1 MDYKNFFGG
10 REVIDGHL
18 HVRTWVDKET
28 GESFLHGVE
37 EYKEKFGFRALNL
50 AALPSA
56 YRDVTNNIM
65 CAFYKIANPHTYA
78 HGGLTYPSYPVDTA
92 NVGDM
97 DPLTQYRELME
108 IGFDG
113 IKMLEGKPSVYKWVQ
128 VPLCDPY
135 YDPFFAAAEKDG
147 THVLAH
153 INDPADFWDPNKTS
167 EEHKAKG
174 WYYGDGNHIHY
185 NDMYAQID
193 RLLEAH
199 PELHLTLAHF
209 YFRSESPEVLEE
221 MFRRYPYVG
230 VDLTPGG
237 EMYLGFRQRPEY
249 FRDFFIRYADRIQFG
264 TDGECPACIKAM
276 EWLADRVFRFVATD
290 DEMDAWGRGKT
301 KGLALPE
308 DAAHKI
314 LAGNFLRHVGETP
327 REINKAALKA
337 YIEKYK
343 HLIRA
348 KEDYDNVEAYAKK
361 ML

>member
-1 MDYKNFFGG
+1 MDYQNFFRG

-37 EYKEKFGFRALNL
+37 EYREKLGFRALNL

-65 CAFYKIANPHTYA
+65 CAFYKIVNPHTYA
-78 HGGLTYPSYPVDTA
+78 HGGLTYPAYPVDPA
-92 NVGDM
+92 HVGDM
-97 DPLTQYRELME
+97 DPLTQYHELME

-128 VPLCDPY
+128 LPLCDSF
-135 YDPFFAAAEKDG
+135 YDPFFDQAEKDK
-147 THVLAH
+147 THILAH
-153 INDPADFWDPNKTS
+153 INDPADFWDPDKTS

-174 WYYGDGNHIHY
+174 WYYGGGDHIHY
-185 NDMYAQID
+185 DEMYAQID
-193 RLLEAH
+193 TLLESH
-199 PELHLTLAHF
+199 PRLHLTLAHF

-221 MFRRYPYVG
+221 MFRRYPNLG

-237 EMYLGFRQRPEY
+237 EMYLGFRKRPEY

-264 TDGECPACIKAM
+264 TDGECPAYMKAM

-290 DEMDAWGRGKT
+290 DEVEAWGEGTT
-301 KGLALPE
+301 KGLGLPG
-308 DAAHKI
+308 DAADKI
-314 LAGNFLRHVGETP
+314 LAGNFLRHVGERP

-343 HLIRA
+343 HLVRK
-348 KEDYDNVEAYAKK
+348 KEDYDYIERYAKQ
-361 ML
+361 LL